1 VTAQVR
7 ETISVDGEQRSLCAL
22 PLALLFRSWRP
33 EPRFM
38 AESSANWRG
47 YRGSWEIVG
56 TNLSE
61 VFENEDPAP
70 FLEHVNGILVPAASA
85 SAARKARFARRTRCS
100 HRSFRRRWCRA
111 SWCSAASGSG
121 SGIPASAGTLDPTLS
136 RRILFWRS
144 GRSAEIDG
152 KNVSQHLTESRTG
165 RINDVRN
172 RMAASKINLQ

>member
-56 TNLSE
+56 TDLSE
-61 VFENEDPAP
+61 VFENEDPASNTSTAFWCRRLRP
-70 FLEHVNGILVPAASA
+70 
-85 SAARKARFARRTRCS
+85 ARRGRQDSRGAPAVRIVHSGGDGAEPAGVALPVVRGAGSRPARVRWIRRFRDAFFFGDQGDLPKLMAKTS
-100 HRSFRRRWCRA
+100 HN
-111 SWCSAASGSG
+111 
-121 SGIPASAGTLDPTLS
+121 I
-136 RRILFWRS
+136 
-144 GRSAEIDG
+144 
-152 KNVSQHLTESRTG
+152 
-165 RINDVRN
+165 
-172 RMAASKINLQ
+172 